1 MPSIFQCSWFGKL
14 VVWMSSFSHPKERRG
29 NPPPPRK
36 KNQQIRQHLFKR
48 VTDWEVNINDVNPY
62 VMYIAKKKMSTSV
75 VKAANNNK

>member
-1 MPSIFQCSWFGKL
+1 MGKQKQIKFVIIYIL
-14 VVWMSSFSHPKERRG
+14 FKKKKKE
-29 NPPPPRK
+29 NTPPPPRK